1 MAGKMN
7 RGITLLYVLGVA
19 IMPLFDAYGQLSRSM
34 RQIPIGNS
42 DYQGYARIDKI
53 IYKIDLGGGEDA
65 DIYFKFT
72 SDPSI
77 EPKYMGIYW
86 EIPFF
91 ETKVTQES
99 KNRYIWKSPNY
110 GTYTFNKEP
119 KAEKGYK
126 ETYIL
131 NTTGRWKL
139 NVGVGGIDINNADD
153 PKHNYR
159 FKDGKLASFCPGNGG
174 NTFRIVYSKGKP
186 QYVYNA
192 TKNEE
197 AMRLFY
203 NAEGLLEKIRFPK
216 DKKSINIMYAPC
228 GTYGSDGA
236 SKQGE
241 LYKSVSS
248 ITYTDGTVEEY
259 KYSAEDAKG
268 RKYLT
273 SDGKEGERDVPVNK
287 IEVFREGKSGGYI
300 EWDAMSGL
308 IIADSGGVYA
318 VRNPLL
324 DKLNPEY
331 ESFEFYRKSVKRTQE
346 SRISY
351 KKPEYKYAEIWD
363 YNSRNAVKITQDPN
377 TGEQTRTSYI
387 GTPGNASMKV
397 RKIEKKLPDTN
408 NWKVFTSKFYNDDGY
423 LIREVDGLGNL
434 TEFIY
439 DEKGDHWKAFKNG
452 HLAFMAYNE
461 NIKDDIR
468 FIKENIDG
476 STTKIVRKEDG
487 IFEVQKFNFDKKK
500 FIIIYNK
507 YKNSLKIGG
516 IEIFIENN
524 D

>member
-1 MAGKMN
+1 MN
-7 RGITLLYVLGVA
+7 RGIALLCALGVA
-19 IMPLFDAYGQLSRSM
+19 VMPLFAAYGQLSRSM

-53 IYKIDLGGGEDA
+53 IYKMDLGGGEDA

-91 ETKVTQES
+91 ETKATQES

-110 GTYTFNKEP
+110 GTYTFNREP

-139 NVGVGGIDINNADD
+139 NVGAGGIDINNTDD
-153 PKHNYR
+153 PKHIYR

-174 NTFRIVYSKGKP
+174 DTFRIVYSKGKP
-186 QYVYNA
+186 QYIYNA

-203 NAEGLLEKIRFPK
+203 NSDMLLEKITFPK
-216 DKKSINIMYAPC
+216 DKKSINIRYGPC
-228 GTYGSDGA
+228 DTYGADGA
-236 SKQGE
+236 SKQGG

-300 EWDAMSGL
+300 EWDAASGL

-331 ESFEFYRKSVKRTQE
+331 EKYEFYRKSAKRTQE

-377 TGEQTRTSYI
+377 TGEQTRISYI

-397 RKIEKKLPDTN
+397 RKIEKKLAN
-408 NWKVFTSKFYNDDGY
+408 GKNWKVELSKFYNDKGQ
-423 LIREVDGLGNL
+423 LIREINSRGDIKEFMYDSNGKHRKTIENGLTTYESRIL
-434 TEFIY
+434 
-439 DEKGDHWKAFKNG
+439 KNG
-452 HLAFMAYNE
+452 
-461 NIKDDIR
+461 NIEICEQDSDMQNR
-468 FIKENIDG
+468 IKRIIFPDG
-476 STTKIVRKEDG
+476 QECRIEFVNKE
-487 IFEVQKFNFDKKK
+487 K
-500 FIIIYNK
+500 IIYTI
-507 YKNSLKIGG
+507 YRNSHPVITYY
-516 IEIFIENN
+516 EIK
-524 D
+524 

>member
-1 MAGKMN
+1 MN
-7 RGITLLYVLGVA
+7 RGIALLCALGVA
-19 IMPLFDAYGQLSRSM
+19 VMPLFAAYGQLSRSM

-53 IYKIDLGGGEDA
+53 IYKMDLGGGEDA

-72 SDPSI
+72 SDPGI

-86 EIPFF
+86 EISFF
-91 ETKVTQES
+91 ETKATQES

-139 NVGVGGIDINNADD
+139 NVGAGGIDINNTDD
-153 PKHNYR
+153 PKHIYR

-174 NTFRIVYSKGKP
+174 DTFRIAYSKGKP
-186 QYVYNA
+186 QYIYNA

-203 NAEGLLEKIRFPK
+203 NAEGLLEKITFPK
-216 DKKSINIMYAPC
+216 DKKSINIRYGPC
-228 GTYGSDGA
+228 DTYGADGA
-236 SKQGE
+236 SKQGG

-300 EWDAMSGL
+300 EWDAASGL

-331 ESFEFYRKSVKRTQE
+331 EKYEFYRKSVK
-346 SRISY
+346 
-351 KKPEYKYAEIWD
+351 
-363 YNSRNAVKITQDPN
+363 
-377 TGEQTRTSYI
+377 
-387 GTPGNASMKV
+387 
-397 RKIEKKLPDTN
+397 
-408 NWKVFTSKFYNDDGY
+408 
-423 LIREVDGLGNL
+423 
-434 TEFIY
+434 
-439 DEKGDHWKAFKNG
+439 
-452 HLAFMAYNE
+452 
-461 NIKDDIR
+461 
-468 FIKENIDG
+468 
-476 STTKIVRKEDG
+476 
-487 IFEVQKFNFDKKK
+487 
-500 FIIIYNK
+500 
-507 YKNSLKIGG
+507 
-516 IEIFIENN
+516 
-524 D
+524 